1 MARQN
6 QRLLRTVDLL
16 EGIYRGGLDDIEDG
30 YNLFENISPRSP
42 TMSDTHI
49 FADTSLGEEFEEL
62 ELTESAKAEHG
73 VLEGRDLLD
82 RDLAP
87 TGPMDSGT
95 DDAICTLA
103 DDVEDLVLGADVE
116 ADLPGCWGSGGGG
129 LLSGSRVRH
138 GGNRQRT
145 EGRQGPSGICKG
157 HCFRNNK
164 TRGWNIGCY
173 LALAMAISLRS
184 LILG

>member
-1 MARQN
+1 
-6 QRLLRTVDLL
+6 
-16 EGIYRGGLDDIEDG
+16 
-30 YNLFENISPRSP
+30 
-42 TMSDTHI
+42 MSDTHI
-49 FADTSLGEEFEEL
+49 FTDTSLREEFEEL

-87 TGPMDSGT
+87 TGPMDSGA

-116 ADLPGCWGSGGGG
+116 ADLPGCWGGGSGG
-129 LLSGSRVRH
+129 LLSGGRVGH

-145 EGRQGPSGICKG
+145 QGRQGPSGICKG
-157 HCFRNNK
+157 RAVLGTTNAWVEYCLLPSACHGDLLKVPYFGFNIMIYLCF
-164 TRGWNIGCY
+164 TDC
-173 LALAMAISLRS
+173 SLQIRT
-184 LILG
+184 